1 MTDVQDMSLAEW
13 AATSD
18 GHRVLCSAARDAL
31 SRESAFATAALGS
44 LARLAPVMAASTAG
58 VVARRINAAEMQAAT
73 LFPRRAYTAIR
84 RRADGLRCVGPDAD
98 ARIIEAMAEIPAV
111 SRYGYPDRPLPIEA
125 QGAMRSYVLRWSPGI
140 GASFRCRPLGGVD

>member
-44 LARLAPVMAASTAG
+44 LARLAPLMAASTAG
-58 VVARRINAAEMQAAT
+58 VVARRINAAEMQTLT
-73 LFPRRAYTAIR
+73 LFPRRAYKAVR
-84 RRADGLRCVGPDAD
+84 MRADALRCISVDAAGRID
-98 ARIIEAMAEIPAV
+98 AALASIPEGSPHGV
-111 SRYGYPDRPLPIEA
+111 PGRPLPGEA
-125 QGAMRSYVLRWSPGI
+125 QGAMILRME
-140 GASFRCRPLGGVD
+140 AVARR